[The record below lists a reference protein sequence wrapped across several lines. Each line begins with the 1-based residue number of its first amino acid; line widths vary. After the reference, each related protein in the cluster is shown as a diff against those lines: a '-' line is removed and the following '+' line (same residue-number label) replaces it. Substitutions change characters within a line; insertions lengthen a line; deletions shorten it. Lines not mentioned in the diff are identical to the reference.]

1 LIWHG
6 DGVVDYETALS
17 RHEALKDAYEELEV
31 SGIATADY
39 VELADVSPVEY
50 NDSEIAVF
58 GQIGTN

>member
-1 LIWHG
+1 M
-6 DGVVDYETALS
+6 VDYETALS

-39 VELADVSPVEY
+39 VALADVSPVEY